1 MKTPLNFIYKYYM
14 KGVFICFFIRN
25 IRINLYIGGQT
36 MRNIGTKL
44 SLIIAVVLIT
54 ILSSK
59 TIYDSTKNYKE
70 AINFNERAIVEETK
84 KLSKETELMFLGMYQ
99 SIQDINL
106 LVEEELKQPIESRKR
121 EHIIKVIEQIVSN
134 NDTVDAFGVF
144 FEPNTFDGKDK
155 ELGKFIKYISN
166 KNGQISVKD
175 LEPAG
180 NSWYTEAI
188 KQAKTIIIPPYEF
201 EDDVFTTMS
210 MPIKANGNVIGVVL
224 ADINLDNV
232 QNRMKQVEN
241 LSENNIKVVLSDTGI
256 LVANSIDDSLVMNN
270 VVNTSPEFRQY
281 LDEIAKNNSVVA
293 NMKSTI
299 TNKASKIA
307 FAPINIKGVENKWAY
322 LSVNSIDSFT
332 ANAKKDMLLNIFI
345 NIFMIIIIV
354 ALIYILIRNMISK
367 PIVLVKIAMEKMSVY
382 DFNLRK
388 EEEQAAKYMERKDEI
403 GIMTKSIKKM
413 TDNLKDLVSSISSN
427 TQNLAATAQE
437 LTATSQNTS
446 SSAQEVSQAVSNIAD
461 GATSQAQDTQNAVQS
476 IEISNSLIKEMVDI
490 LKELSNST
498 YIIDNKKEEGN
509 TIITELVDI
518 TNQNKKVSKDIENII
533 TQTNKSA
540 EKISKA
546 SEMIQSISDQT
557 NLLALNAA
565 IEAARAGEAGKGF
578 AVVAEE
584 IRKLAEQSAGFTEE
598 IRNVIEELKLKSES
612 AVSMMDTV
620 SSIMKEQIDKVNDTG
635 EKFKEISSAV
645 ESSTNIVK
653 KLDESSYKIEK
664 ENSKITNVIENL
676 SAIAQENAATTQEAS
691 ASVETQ
697 TEAIQD
703 ISQAS
708 ENLAHIATE
717 LQEEVSKFQ
726 F

>member
-1 MKTPLNFIYKYYM
+1 
-14 KGVFICFFIRN
+14 
-25 IRINLYIGGQT
+25 

-44 SLIIAVVLIT
+44 SLIIAIVLIT

-70 AINFNERAIVEETK
+70 AINFNERAIVEETQ
-84 KLSKETELMFLGMYQ
+84 KLSKETEAIFASIYQ
-99 SIQDINL
+99 SLQDMEII
-106 LVEEELKQPIESRKR
+106 VEQAMEAPVEDRKR
-121 EHIIKVIEQIVSN
+121 KLIINSLEKIAAKNTE
-134 NDTVDAFGVF
+134 VDGIGVF
-144 FEPNTFDGKDK
+144 FEPNAFDGKDST
-155 ELGKFIKYISN
+155 LGRFASYAVTENGNVQIKN
-166 KNGQISVKD
+166 LDPKD
-175 LEPAG
+175 STWYLEPM
-180 NSWYTEAI
+180 
-188 KQAKTIIIPPYEF
+188 KQNKAIIIPPYEF
-201 EDDVFTTMS
+201 EKDVLTTMS
-210 MPIKANGNVIGVVL
+210 VPITYNGKVL
-224 ADINLDNV
+224 GAISADIGLDNI
-232 QNRMKQVEN
+232 QDRMKSIEN

-256 LVANSIDDSLVMNN
+256 LVANSIDDSLIMKDVISS
-270 VVNTSPEFRQY
+270 SPEFRQY
-281 LDEIAKNNSVVA
+281 LDETAKNKSVVA

-299 TNKASKIA
+299 TSKDSKIA

-332 ANAKKDMLLNIFI
+332 ADAKKDMIINIVI
-345 NIFMIIIIV
+345 NIFMIAIIV

-367 PIVLVKIAMEKMSVY
+367 PIVLVKMAMEKMSVY
-382 DFNLRK
+382 DFDLGK
-388 EEEQAAKYMERKDEI
+388 EEAQAATYMARKDEI
-403 GIMTKSIKKM
+403 GIMTNSIKKM

-476 IEISNSLIKEMVDI
+476 IEISNSLIKDMVDI

-498 YIIDNKKEEGN
+498 HIIDNKKEEGN
-509 TIITELVDI
+509 KIITELVDI
-518 TNQNKKVSKDIENII
+518 TDESKKVSKDIESII

-540 EKISKA
+540 EKISTA

-598 IRNVIEELKLKSES
+598 IRNVIDELKLKSES
-612 AVSMMDTV
+612 AVNMMDKV

-717 LQEEVSKFQ
+717 LQEEVSKFK